1 MAAVPAWKG
10 RGDEKGDACSDW
22 IEKGG
27 GRKTADECVE
37 MNGERKEK
45 AGGDGAQDSDVRGSG
60 NDAEGLHD
68 GVAARGDGDA
78 KKAD

>member
-1 MAAVPAWKG
+1 M
-10 RGDEKGDACSDW
+10 
-22 IEKGG
+22 
-27 GRKTADECVE
+27 E
-37 MNGERKEK
+37 MKGERKEK

-60 NDAEGLHD
+60 NDAGGLHD